1 MPLINLNLTFF
12 RNVSYKNESDSVAW
26 PFIQVKPAAVG
37 QGSAVDIIQAAMK
50 SVTLL
55 GCLTV
60 LLVFVSALAAGQ
72 TRTETSS
79 DKSAENSTLTDGY
92 VNSVRYGRAYSGDAY
107 LDEAYHECLNTK
119 SAFSCFKYKSL
130 RYIHKLASPS
140 DNSLVSDSEGFNV
153 MGNTIKLISIPDSMT
168 ASKEY
173 VKSMFPDS
181 QPRSSDS
188 ELERM
193 YKFMLRE
200 AETFVRNH
208 ALTLRISTDSATSR
222 DIDAAQSPRI
232 VDEDQLQRDLLD
244 GSNVAGN
251 K

>member
-1 MPLINLNLTFF
+1 MVIHSGE
-12 RNVSYKNESDSVAW
+12 VSCS
-26 PFIQVKPAAVG
+26 VG
-37 QGSAVDIIQAAMK
+37 QRSAVDIIHAAMK

-55 GCLTV
+55 SYLTV
-60 LLVFVSALAAGQ
+60 LLVFASALDGGQ
-72 TRTETSS
+72 TGSTETSP
-79 DKSAENSTLTDGY
+79 DKSAENNSTLTEGY
-92 VNSVRYGRAYSGDAY
+92 VNSVRYGRVYSGDAY

-140 DNSLVSDSEGFNV
+140 VDNSLVSDSEGLNV
-153 MGNTIKLISIPDSMT
+153 MGNTIKLISIPESMT
-168 ASKEY
+168 VSKEY
-173 VKSMFPDS
+173 VKSLFPDS

-200 AETFVRNH
+200 AEIFVRNH
-208 ALTLRISTDSATSR
+208 AITLRISTDSATSR
-222 DIDAAQSPRI
+222 NIDAAQSPRI
-232 VDEDQLQRDLLD
+232 VDEDQLEKDLQD

-251 K
+251 N

>member
-1 MPLINLNLTFF
+1 M
-12 RNVSYKNESDSVAW
+12 R
-26 PFIQVKPAAVG
+26 
-37 QGSAVDIIQAAMK
+37 IIQAAMK

-55 GCLTV
+55 SYLTV
-60 LLVFVSALAAGQ
+60 LLVFASALETGQ
-72 TRTETSS
+72 TRIETSP
-79 DKSAENSTLTDGY
+79 DKSAENSTLTEEY
-92 VNSVRYGRAYSGDAY
+92 VNSVRYGRAYTGDAY

-140 DNSLVSDSEGFNV
+140 VDNSLMSDSEGMNV
-153 MGNTIKLISIPDSMT
+153 MGNTIKLISVPESMT

-173 VKSMFPDS
+173 VKSLFPDS

-193 YKFMLRE
+193 YKFVLRE
-200 AETFVRNH
+200 AEIFVRNH

-222 DIDAAQSPRI
+222 NIDAAQNPRI
-232 VDEDQLQRDLLD
+232 VDEDQLEKDLQD
-244 GSNVAGN
+244 SSNIAGN
-251 K
+251 DSLNASKYQSRLSRSGKINIIDFF